1 MESSAKIKS
10 LLDELAAVL
19 AEMGAM
25 QDEEAPAA
33 RMYGEDEEKD
43 EERARRREM
52 PMGDDEEDDDDDEE
66 ERARRR
72 EMPMGDD
79 EEETEEKGYSPK
91 DVENTEAG
99 EDEEKKEKK
108 LRCLCSRAEK
118 LREKIKFYEGIA
130 AKELELRTV
139 LDKATPVT
147 EAAAYPRTRGKESRS
162 VRIYHNL
169 PGAGRLKNFRGPNAE
184 ERAYRAGQ
192 YFRATLLGDKNAA
205 RWCSDHGVESR
216 AQSEGVN
223 SKGGLFLQ
231 EEVLN
236 EVIVLVEEFGAFPA
250 NARNIQMKSD
260 TLVVP
265 RRTGGLAAYFVG
277 ENTTIPDSDASWD
290 RVQIVA
296 KKAAVS
302 NRLSTEV
309 MEDSVLNLAD
319 YLVGEIGRS
328 ISELVDTVGFVGT
341 GSGDHGGIVGACTKI
356 ADGNHNASVVTAA
369 AGNTS
374 ALTLDVD
381 DLIATAGRLPLF
393 ARAQSK
399 WYCSPAV
406 FAASVQRLGLVNN
419 VGLAGGNTAANL
431 AAPTE
436 LRLLGSPVVF
446 VHTMSNVIDA
456 DPGVV
461 KFLYG
466 DLSMSS
472 MYATRRGL
480 TIKKS
485 DERYIEQDQSLIVC
499 STRFDCVTHD
509 CGDNVKAGPIV
520 ALKTAAS

>member
-25 QDEEAPAA
+25 QDEEMPAE
-33 RMYGEDEEKD
+33 RMYGEDAEKED
-43 EERARRREM
+43 EKREM
-52 PMGDDEEDDDDDEE
+52 PAVEDDEESEDDEE
-66 ERARRR
+66 EVA
-72 EMPMGDD
+72 
-79 EEETEEKGYSPK
+79 EEKAYAPK
-91 DVENTEAG
+91 DVEDTEATPAEG
-99 EDEEKKEKK
+99 DDEKERK

-118 LREKIKFYEGIA
+118 LREKIKFYEGISK
-130 AKELELRTV
+130 KELELRSV
-139 LDKATPVT
+139 LDKATPAEV
-147 EAAAYPRTRGKESRS
+147 AGYSPRGSKEKRS
-162 VRIYHNL
+162 VHIYHNL
-169 PGAGRLKNFRGPNAE
+169 PGAGRLKNFRGANAE

-205 RWCSDHGVESR
+205 RWCADHGVEAR

-223 SKGGLFLQ
+223 SKGGIFLQ

-236 EVIVLVEEFGAFPA
+236 EVIVLVEEYGAYPA
-250 NARNIQMKSD
+250 NARNVQMKSD

-265 RRTGGLAAYFVG
+265 RRTGGLTAYFVG
-277 ENTTIPDSDASWD
+277 ENSTIPDSDANWD
-290 RVQIVA
+290 RVQLVC

-319 YLVGEIGRS
+319 YLVGEISRS
-328 ISELVDTVGFVGT
+328 LSELVDTVGFVGN
-341 GSGDHGGIVGACTKI
+341 GSGDHGGMVGACTKI
-356 ADGNHNASVVTAA
+356 VDGTHEASVVTAA

-374 ALTLDVD
+374 ALTLDID
-381 DLIATAGRLPLF
+381 DLIACAGRLPLYS
-393 ARAQSK
+393 RANAK
-399 WYCSPAV
+399 WYVNPAV

-431 AAPTE
+431 AAPAE
-436 LRLLGSPVVF
+436 LRLLGAPVVF
-446 VHTMSNVIDA
+446 VHTMSSVIGT

-466 DLSMSS
+466 DLSQAA

-485 DERYIEQDQSLIVC
+485 DERYIEQDQSLVVC
-499 STRFDCVTHD
+499 TMRFDAVTHD